1 MVLAAGVAW
10 VAGIVSGEGR
20 ENGPLVVTDKG
31 ALGGV
36 GSRLREAERVVVAP
50 LGAGVAVSEGRR
62 ATVVGVLVDSLED
75 GVRLANWV
83 AAWVIWGAEEP
94 AFAGVSEERDAVG
107 K

>member
-1 MVLAAGVAW
+1 MGFRGSRIATTGGGAR
-10 VAGIVSGEGR
+10 SGSFAESWSSR
-20 ENGPLVVTDKG
+20 
-31 ALGGV
+31 LGGKTCHS
-36 GSRLREAERVVVAP
+36 G
-50 LGAGVAVSEGRR
+50 GG
-62 ATVVGVLVDSLED
+62 LVDSLED